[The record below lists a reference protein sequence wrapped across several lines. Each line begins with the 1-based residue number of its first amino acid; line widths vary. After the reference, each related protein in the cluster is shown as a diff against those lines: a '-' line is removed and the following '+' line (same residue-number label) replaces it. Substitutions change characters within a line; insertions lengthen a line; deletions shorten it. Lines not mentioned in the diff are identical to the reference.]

1 MDTLP
6 EQMRDAFGIDRYDTA
21 RSFLDGEMYS
31 LLVPFAVSLFAIRH
45 SRPRPR
51 SARGALVARRR
62 ARSPAR
68 ARADDRRLVSRDAG
82 RDRDRRDAG
91 RHRAALAAAIAGVDL
106 PVGAVASGTL
116 AVWLLASGFAA
127 VALALSAATHRS
139 GIVLG
144 GASAV
149 LVAMYVIDLAGT
161 LVDSLEPIRFVS
173 PFDHYGTPVASAISL
188 SSAPA

>member
-1 MDTLP
+1 ML
-6 EQMRDAFGIDRYDTA
+6 AGIGP
-21 RSFLDGEMYS
+21 L
-31 LLVPFAVSLFAIRH
+31 I
-45 SRPRPR
+45 
-51 SARGALVARRR
+51 
-62 ARSPAR
+62 
-68 ARADDRRLVSRDAG
+68 
-82 RDRDRRDAG
+82 
-91 RHRAALAAAIAGVDL
+91 AAAIAGVDL

-188 SSAPA
+188 SSAGLMALTALLFAGLAVVLFERHDVRG